1 MRVDLLAALLI
12 SSSAAFCPW
21 HASRAQQDVD
31 TSWID
36 WDLIAAGEVDLRT
49 GKEDRGVVTIDVAIA
64 IDSSRQAIWDILS
77 ACEIAPE
84 FVPNVVDC
92 VLIDSIND
100 GESELFIQT
109 VKPAF
114 FIPKFEHVF
123 RLDYHPPDRI
133 DVRRVSGPIAEMDGT
148 WFLLPYAQDEVLLM
162 HSLRVRPGMP
172 VPRIFVRAT
181 LRHDLPIVLRAVRE
195 RAEATRHL
203 DPADKTG
210 SSRHD

>member
-1 MRVDLLAALLI
+1 MRVDLAAAILI
-12 SSSAAFCPW
+12 SACVALGPCQSA
-21 HASRAQQDVD
+21 RAQNGAD

-36 WDLIAAGEVDLRT
+36 WDLIASGDVDLRT
-49 GKEDRGVVTIDVAIA
+49 GKQDRGGVTIDVAIA

-133 DVRRVSGPIAEMDGT
+133 DVHRVSGPIAEMDGS
-148 WFLLPYAQDEVLLM
+148 WFLLPYAGDEVLLM
-162 HSLRVRPGMP
+162 HSLKVRPGMP
-172 VPRIFVRAT
+172 VPRLFVRAT
-181 LRHDLPIVLRAVRE
+181 LRHDLPIVLRAVRD
-195 RAEATRHL
+195 RAEA
-203 DPADKTG
+203 AG
-210 SSRHD
+210 HD

>member
-1 MRVDLLAALLI
+1 MRVELAAALLI
-12 SSSAAFCPW
+12 SACAALCPW
-21 HASRAQQDVD
+21 HTSRAQQDVD

-64 IDSSRQAIWDILS
+64 IDS
-77 ACEIAPE
+77 
-84 FVPNVVDC
+84 
-92 VLIDSIND
+92 IND

-123 RLDYHPPDRI
+123 RLDYHLPDRI

-172 VPRIFVRAT
+172 VPRFFVRAT

-195 RAEATRHL
+195 RAEGTRHPG
-203 DPADKTG
+203 PADKAGPADTPESAG
-210 SSRHD
+210 HG